1 MKIKYTLHI
10 AIAALVVTGAVA
22 AQEIVTPEQF
32 DEISTNKTLYFNS
45 GERFHGAEQYFPNRK
60 VTWKFAN
67 GECDQGFWFPQG
79 DAICFSY
86 TQNPEPQCWNFIQ
99 DGDRFLARLLGGD
112 PANDLELT
120 FVDTKELL
128 CEAPYLGASFAR

>member
-45 GERFHGAEQYFPNRK
+45 GERFHGAEQY
-60 VTWKFAN
+60 
-67 GECDQGFWFPQG
+67 
-79 DAICFSY
+79 
-86 TQNPEPQCWNFIQ
+86 PEPQCWNFIQ